1 MGARARDED
10 GGRRRSVRGA
20 TTRRAEG
27 RRRSRA
33 GGPTARARASRRR
46 AARAPRTIPPGTAT
60 LQGFRVWWVR
70 LRIRARNRRRRRVRD
85 ANHGRLDAPEMQR
98 PPRDCLRVA
107 GAPRDIAQNASPRA
121 AFPESAEAPMN
132 AGFAETGAAVERV
145 ARAGATAE
153 RVAITA
159 DIVTLH
165 ATCVRVR
172 GAKQARARVRS

>member
-1 MGARARDED
+1 MMH
-10 GGRRRSVRGA
+10 GGGW
-20 TTRRAEG
+20 E
-27 RRRSRA
+27 
-33 GGPTARARASRRR
+33 RARAMKTAGAGEACEARRR
-46 AARAPRTIPPGTAT
+46 DARKVVVAREREDQPRARTPRTIPPGTAT

-85 ANHGRLDAPEMQR
+85 AKHGRLDAHEMQR

>member
-1 MGARARDED
+1 M
-10 GGRRRSVRGA
+10 
-20 TTRRAEG
+20 
-27 RRRSRA
+27 
-33 GGPTARARASRRR
+33 ASHV
-46 AARAPRTIPPGTAT
+46 G
-60 LQGFRVWWVR
+60 
-70 LRIRARNRRRRRVRD
+70 
-85 ANHGRLDAPEMQR
+85 DAPVLGGVAKPIWFTDAVWPIADAEMQR